1 MPKTQTLQ
9 RRLELPVSVQAAWDW
24 HMRPDA
30 FTALKPPWQTITM
43 VHDDGA
49 VANGSK
55 VIFKVHLGGPIKKI
69 WEAVHENVD
78 PPGDSGSGGFRD
90 RQVRGPF
97 AYWTHDHLLEATD
110 DGCVLIDRVEYALP
124 MGALG
129 RFFGGGYIRKDL
141 EKLFDHRHTVTAEAL
156 RG

>member
-1 MPKTQTLQ
+1 MPKTQTLE
-9 RRLELPVSVQAAWDW
+9 RRLALPVSVQAAWDW

-30 FTALKPPWQTITM
+30 FLDLKPPWQALTM

-55 VIFKVHLGGPIKKI
+55 VIFKVHLLGPIKKI

-78 PPGDSGSGGFRD
+78 PPNGFRD

-97 AYWTHDHLLEATD
+97 ALWVHDHLFEATD
-110 DGCVLIDRVEYALP
+110 DGCVLIDRIEYALP

-129 RFFGGGYIRKDL
+129 RLVAGGAIRKDL
-141 EKLFDHRHTVTAEAL
+141 ERMFDHRHRVTAEAL
-156 RG
+156 TA